1 MSRHAFTFIGMS
13 VMVVFAHF
21 IMELAGVPHVG
32 PAAAFFRFC
41 VLLFAALFGGAMVND
56 FPYEK

>member
-1 MSRHAFTFIGMS
+1 MSRHALTFIGMS

-32 PAAAFFRFC
+32 AGAISLRFC
-41 VLLFAALFGGAMVND
+41 VLMFAALFGGAMVND